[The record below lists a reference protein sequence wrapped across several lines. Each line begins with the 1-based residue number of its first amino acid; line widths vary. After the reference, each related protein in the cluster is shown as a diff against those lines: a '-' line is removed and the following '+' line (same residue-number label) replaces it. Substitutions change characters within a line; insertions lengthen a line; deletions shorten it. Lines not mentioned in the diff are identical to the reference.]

1 MNNRFTQLLGSLMLA
16 TLLSNPLWAGEQE
29 NTSVAQA
36 RQQAEQTTSDLTQ
49 DQREQIVAEALEALN
64 QTIAAL
70 HALDQ
75 NDSKAALEALEKA
88 TGKLDLLLARKP
100 ELALAPVDVRVFT
113 TDLYASTTAIE
124 EARDAA
130 LSALKDGDVQQARH
144 ILAGLA
150 SEVEIQVV
158 NLPMGTYPAAIKAIS
173 PLIDAGKLQEAKTA
187 LQATLNTLVIN
198 SSVIPLPLLRAQLM
212 LEAAEKLAE
221 DKERSQQDSMDLHT
235 LLDSARDQL
244 ELAEALGYGKKARFK
259 PMYEQIELIHK
270 KTRGSKSGTGF
281 FDKIKAALNALQEEQ
296 KEKSEK

>member
-1 MNNRFTQLLGSLMLA
+1 MNNRLTQLLRGLLLA
-16 TLLSNPLWAGEQE
+16 ALISSPVWADE

-36 RQQAEQTTSDLTQ
+36 RQKADQTTSDLTQ

-75 NDSKAALEALEKA
+75 KDSKAALEALEKA

-113 TDLYASTTAIE
+113 TDLYASTTAIH

-130 LSALKDGDVQQARH
+130 LSALKDGDVQQARQ

-173 PLIDAGKLQEAKTA
+173 PLIDTGKLEEAKA
-187 LQATLNTLVIN
+187 GLQATLNTLVIE

-244 ELAEALGYGKKARFK
+244 ELAEALGYGKKEQFE
-259 PMYEQIELIHK
+259 PMYEQIALIHK
-270 KTRGSKSGTGF
+270 KTRGNKSGTGF
-281 FDKIKAALNALQEEQ
+281 FDKIKQALQSLREEH